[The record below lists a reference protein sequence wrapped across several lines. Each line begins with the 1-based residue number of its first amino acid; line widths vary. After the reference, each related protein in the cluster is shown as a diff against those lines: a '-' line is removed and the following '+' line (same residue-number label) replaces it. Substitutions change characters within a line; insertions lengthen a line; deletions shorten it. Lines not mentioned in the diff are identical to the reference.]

1 MYWLADILLVG
12 FLGLFIYRGIK
23 RGLITS
29 SLAWLGV
36 LLGIA
41 LGFGMS
47 FAVVYFLFPLFG
59 WAEDLTFAFYD
70 FALSLMSI
78 VNLIGLDIT
87 TMDLANYISIG
98 ISTLVLFIPMYALAR
113 FFGRQFARFLKWLRS
128 KVLLIKIVG
137 SILGGLVNAAFY
149 GAIVFAAFC
158 VIITL
163 DGYGFLPFTNEVLR
177 SGYITGLVYDLAKE
191 YNILSMLGL

>member
-23 RGLITS
+23 RGFITS
-29 SLAWLGV
+29 SLAWLGT

-41 LGFGMS
+41 LGFGMA
-47 FAVVYFLFPLFG
+47 FAAVYFLFPLFG

-78 VNLIGLDIT
+78 VDLIGLDIAT
-87 TMDLANYISIG
+87 IDLANYISIG
-98 ISTLVLFIPMYALAR
+98 VSTLILFIPMYALAR

-128 KVLLIKIVG
+128 KVLLVKIVG
-137 SILGGLVNAAFY
+137 SILGGLMNTAFY
-149 GAIVFAAFC
+149 GAIVFVAFC

-163 DGYGFLPFTNEVLR
+163 DRFGFLPFTNEVLR

-191 YNILSMLGL
+191 YNILSM